1 MSSTRKMSDFINSEN
16 GRYIDACSII
26 MYFYHK
32 SSNGVIAINDV
43 VNKMHGNF
51 GDNIIVVKRIFK
63 GIGKGIYFN
72 KVSLSYSDYLKIE
85 KIVKDNRTYVFQLMP
100 FIVSVG
106 AIIIACYGFFFPNV
120 NLCIKIILTGIVWVF
135 IFYYFHTVTK
145 F

>member
-1 MSSTRKMSDFINSEN
+1 MNSAGKMNKFINSEN
-16 GRYIDACSII
+16 NRYIDACSII

-32 SSNGVIAINDV
+32 SSNGIISIKDV
-43 VNKMHGNF
+43 VNEMNGDF
-51 GDNIIVVKRIFK
+51 DDNIIIVRRVLN
-63 GIGKGIYFN
+63 GIGKHIYFN

-85 KIVKDNRTYVFQLMP
+85 KIVKNHKTYVFQLMP
-100 FIVSVG
+100 FIISVG

-135 IFYYFHTVTK
+135 IFYYFHKVTK